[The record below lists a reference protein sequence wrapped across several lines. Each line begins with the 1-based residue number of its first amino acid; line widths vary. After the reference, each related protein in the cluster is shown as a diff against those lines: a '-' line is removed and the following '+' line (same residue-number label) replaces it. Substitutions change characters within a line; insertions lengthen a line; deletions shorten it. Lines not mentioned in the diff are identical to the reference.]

1 MQEAQQ
7 DYRHWLKA
15 ELERRQRINPRYSL
29 RSFAQNL
36 ELSPSFLSKVLNGKK
51 NLSIES
57 AFDVS
62 EKLQLSNTEKKLF
75 CQWVA
80 KHSIGDIIS
89 EITSDNSENTE
100 LDHAV
105 NLELESF
112 QVISDWYHF
121 AIRELT
127 ETKGFKEDP
136 NWIAQ
141 RLGIS
146 PKEAREG
153 FARLI
158 KLKLIDKKRG
168 RYKKTAELMATPSG
182 TPSQALRNH
191 HSQMIHKAN
200 EALNTQSVLE
210 RSITGITIPTHPE
223 KIEMVRDEIMKFR
236 RRMAELLDT
245 KNPSEVYQL
254 NIQLFRLTEIAKGN
268 KENENI

>member
-1 MQEAQQ
+1 MQETQQ

-15 ELERRQRINPRYSL
+15 ELERRQRVNPRYSL

-36 ELSPSFLSKVLNGKK
+36 ALSPSFLSKVLNGKK
-51 NLSIES
+51 NLSLES
-57 AFDVS
+57 AFEVS
-62 EKLQLSNTEKKLF
+62 ERLQLSNTERKLF

-80 KHSIGDIIS
+80 KQAIGDIVS
-89 EITSDNSENTE
+89 EITSDESQNRKT
-100 LDHAV
+100 DHAAS
-105 NLELESF
+105 LELESF

-127 ETKGFKEDP
+127 ETKDFKENP
-136 NWIAQ
+136 HWIAQ

-146 PKEAREG
+146 PKEALEG
-153 FARLI
+153 FTRLV
-158 KLKLIDKKRG
+158 KLKLIEKKHG
-168 RYKKTAELMATPSG
+168 RYRKTAELLATPSG
-182 TPSQALRNH
+182 KPSQALRNH

-200 EALNTQSVLE
+200 EALNKQGVLE

-223 KIEMVRDEIMKFR
+223 KIEMVSDEIKKFR

-254 NIQLFRLTEIAKGN
+254 NIQLFRLTESKKGN
-268 KENENI
+268 E